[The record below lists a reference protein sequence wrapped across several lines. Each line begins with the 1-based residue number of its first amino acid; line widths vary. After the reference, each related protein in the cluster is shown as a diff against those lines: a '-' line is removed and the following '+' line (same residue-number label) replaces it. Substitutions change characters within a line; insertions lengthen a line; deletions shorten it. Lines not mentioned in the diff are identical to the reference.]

1 MQAKTIKNRFRV
13 IVTSISAASI
23 LATLSPTAANAG
35 LKDAMN
41 SMFVATSTSP
51 QAIET
56 QRLRGVYGGSMSF
69 RSPGRSINIMQF
81 APPRIDAGCGGVD
94 IFFGSFSFINGA
106 QFEQLLRSIAANAVG
121 FAVKA
126 AIGAMCNP
134 CGAILGELEK
144 AIRELNSLAKNTC
157 AIANSLVNGGDI
169 GGKLAES
176 AGKIGGHIKSA
187 LSMTSDWVAGENQR
201 QAETPQKTAAAGG
214 GAAAD
219 NNPIIGN
226 LVWRAAK
233 ETMSSGSN
241 TLSAFLSP
249 NEAIEMVQGLYGTVI
264 LKPKEEGEK
273 CTDATTPERCD
284 TPPVYI
290 PPTITTWNQLLKPKE
305 YGPGGVSILKCL
317 NSDCTRVQ
325 PGVLPQWGGTQDAI
339 NLALFGTVNMD
350 RRYEWTAN
358 SLIGSFHLKS
368 PITNTSQLPLAAKII
383 IEELGFPILNM
394 LIEVQDVPGAPET
407 LGVLVAKAL
416 PKYMDHKLATEL
428 QSIGS
433 NAFSAQTKTTMPPEY
448 RNELNLKAA
457 ELATIAPDPADMEKL
472 ADAAYKSIIRNRTL
486 ANSQYRGGGSG
497 K

>member
-35 LKDAMN
+35 LKEAMN

-187 LSMTSDWVAGENQR
+187 
-201 QAETPQKTAAAGG
+201 
-214 GAAAD
+214 
-219 NNPIIGN
+219 
-226 LVWRAAK
+226 
-233 ETMSSGSN
+233 
-241 TLSAFLSP
+241 
-249 NEAIEMVQGLYGTVI
+249 
-264 LKPKEEGEK
+264 
-273 CTDATTPERCD
+273 
-284 TPPVYI
+284 
-290 PPTITTWNQLLKPKE
+290 
-305 YGPGGVSILKCL
+305 
-317 NSDCTRVQ
+317 
-325 PGVLPQWGGTQDAI
+325 
-339 NLALFGTVNMD
+339 
-350 RRYEWTAN
+350 
-358 SLIGSFHLKS
+358 
-368 PITNTSQLPLAAKII
+368 
-383 IEELGFPILNM
+383 
-394 LIEVQDVPGAPET
+394 
-407 LGVLVAKAL
+407 
-416 PKYMDHKLATEL
+416 
-428 QSIGS
+428 
-433 NAFSAQTKTTMPPEY
+433 
-448 RNELNLKAA
+448 
-457 ELATIAPDPADMEKL
+457 
-472 ADAAYKSIIRNRTL
+472 
-486 ANSQYRGGGSG
+486 
-497 K
+497 